1 MPNGNNV
8 PVWEQ
13 TQEGDEGLQLDW
25 IIDTDL
31 DTILEEFV
39 SNKGLT
45 YGTEGSGDWRDAYY
59 SYFLPYDSTM
69 EDMAGLAYELESD
82 MYLENV
88 LSEMDQF
95 EQAVGGGKFVTSADL
110 IDSHERVERMTTLE
124 GKNRL
129 LEFERDVYKEQG
141 NWLDNL
147 YSQIIRMAEAEIFIN
162 EDYE

>member
-1 MPNGNNV
+1 
-8 PVWEQ
+8 
-13 TQEGDEGLQLDW
+13 
-25 IIDTDL
+25 
-31 DTILEEFV
+31 
-39 SNKGLT
+39 
-45 YGTEGSGDWRDAYY
+45 
-59 SYFLPYDSTM
+59 
-69 EDMAGLAYELESD
+69 GLAYELESD

-124 GKNRL
+124 GRNRL
-129 LEFERDVYKEQG
+129 LEFESDIYKEQS